1 MKIIPFENR
10 SHLTIKE
17 ATVLKKPL
25 SYKKEMEVT
34 NKKYLAPEEKENQM
48 GTRLSNPLNQ

>member
-25 SYKKEMEVT
+25 SCKKEMEVT